1 MDFKLSDNQKY
12 NMIWTLLNSRFN
24 EENGY
29 VLDYGICEV
38 YDDYAIVFSV
48 ESQGYERAY
57 YTKDDESDSL
67 TIDKME
73 ACYIVDVND
82 EEKRALEVLHAMNNN
97 TYEKIDEVV
106 NGLKEEIETFNSKNE
121 ENEATISTLQQDK
134 EALETE
140 NEQIKADYEASQ
152 ETIANL
158 TSENESLQTYKADIE
173 LKEKEAVIE
182 KYVTLL
188 EPATIEDFTNKIA
201 DFTKEELDKELAFVL
216 VQTKANIFTNNNDEG
231 GFVPKDEETLTG
243 VEATLSRYKSKKN

>member
-1 MDFKLSDNQKY
+1 
-12 NMIWTLLNSRFN
+12 
-24 EENGY
+24 
-29 VLDYGICEV
+29 
-38 YDDYAIVFSV
+38 
-48 ESQGYERAY
+48 
-57 YTKDDESDSL
+57 
-67 TIDKME
+67 
-73 ACYIVDVND
+73 
-82 EEKRALEVLHAMNNN
+82 MNNN

-134 EALETE
+134 EALEAE
-140 NEQIKADYEASQ
+140 MEQVKADYEASQ

-158 TSENESLQTYKADIE
+158 TTENESLQTYKADME

-216 VQTKANIFTNNNDEG
+216 VQTKANIFTKNDDG
-231 GFVPKDEETLTG
+231 AGFIPKDEETLTG
-243 VEATLSRYKSKKN
+243 VEATLAKFKSKKN